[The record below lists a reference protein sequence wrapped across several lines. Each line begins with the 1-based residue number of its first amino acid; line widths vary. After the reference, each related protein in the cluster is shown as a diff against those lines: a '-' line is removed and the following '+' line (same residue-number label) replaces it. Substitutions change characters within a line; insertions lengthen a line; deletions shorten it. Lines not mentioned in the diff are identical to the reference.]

1 MGRMATRP
9 DLSNLPPAGSI
20 AIEDGIL
27 ALVRHAIATAPSH
40 IRERLVRSFEALHT
54 SNHMTGEQVAV
65 FLAQLV
71 SDLAYA
77 ARDPEQTT
85 QRPIATYV
93 DPRLLGKPMGSA

>member
-1 MGRMATRP
+1 MTTNSP
-9 DLSNLPPAGSI
+9 PPAGSVALDE
-20 AIEDGIL
+20 AILQI
-27 ALVRHAIATAPSH
+27 VRHMVTSSPDYL
-40 IRERLVRSFEALHT
+40 RERLVRSFEALRM

-85 QRPIATYV
+85 QRPIAIFM
-93 DPRLLGKPMGSA
+93 DPRLLGAPAGSA